1 MTCPFLKVTHI
12 GDMRILRMLLSG
24 LLLTGCVV
32 SIDAVV
38 PATAATYDARLVG
51 RWAEVDGKDRA
62 EVTRDSNGYAITYT
76 DGDGKV
82 GHYEAHMGF
91 LGKQLVLDVTPASR
105 ESDAEIQEGAML
117 IRGHALFVMM
127 TLASDSFRF
136 AMLKPDSLRAALERG
151 TVRLSYRTDHDQLIL
166 MDATTALRSALTAY
180 MGRPGVLDDPST
192 FRRITP

>member
-1 MTCPFLKVTHI
+1 
-12 GDMRILRMLLSG
+12 MLLSG

-38 PATAATYDARLVG
+38 PATGAAYDARLVG
-51 RWAEVDGKDRA
+51 HWAEVDGKDA
-62 EVTRDSNGYAITYT
+62 AVVTRDSNGYAITYT

-82 GHYEAHMGF
+82 GHYEAHLGH
-91 LGKQLVLDVTPASR
+91 LGKQLVLDVAPASR
-105 ESDAEIQEGAML
+105 KSDAEIQEGAML
-117 IRGHALFVMM
+117 IRGHALFVM
-127 TLASDSFRF
+127 TIAADSLRF

-180 MGRPGVLDDPST
+180 LLRPGILDDPST
-192 FRRITP
+192 FRHMAP